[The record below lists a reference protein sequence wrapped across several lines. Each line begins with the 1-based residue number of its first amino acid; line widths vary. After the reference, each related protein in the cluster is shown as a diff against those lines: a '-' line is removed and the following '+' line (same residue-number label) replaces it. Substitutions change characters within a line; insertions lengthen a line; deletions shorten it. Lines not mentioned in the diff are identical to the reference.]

1 MQTPDPFL
9 APLPDDLKEFPRG
22 PYNPFPTFHPTH
34 GEILHGFR
42 ALAQRTQHAMKESLR
57 VLVIDGFNGVDWSY
71 FRTRL
76 KDELDASGIS
86 ATWHAMDE
94 CLKDPATIDEHLAP
108 FLGGDDPLFGRLY
121 PFGPDHLFDPL
132 KIAGLRTVLALAR
145 AESARSLTIVSG
157 CCASLVELWDELWY
171 LDIPKDVI
179 QAHARNGLIRN
190 LGGNRPLA
198 FGGFYKRSYFCD
210 WPMLNRMKRRL
221 LPDIGLLVDVQEPSS
236 PTAMAGE
243 SFRTTLHELAESPFR
258 VRPWFFSGPW
268 GGQYMKGHMG
278 LDPTQPNFAWSFE
291 MIVPENGI
299 TLEQNGNRLEFSFD
313 FLMYAEHLRVLGE
326 EAGKQFLYEWPI
338 RLDYLDTIDG
348 GHLSTQCHPRPRYIR
363 TEFGET
369 YTQDESYYI
378 VNARSD
384 ARVFIGLTDECNPAT
399 FKSALQAS
407 IQHGTEVRID
417 RFVHSEPSKPHDLF
431 LIPNGT
437 VHCSGRGNL
446 VLEISATTYIFT
458 FKIYDYLRK
467 DLNGDLRPINVDR
480 AFENIRFERRPAW
493 VRENLLARP
502 RLLRE
507 GAGWKEYLLMD
518 RSEFFYNIH
527 RLEFEHEYS
536 FSTEGR
542 GYAVNLVE
550 GEQINVIAANGN
562 TSTLSYLESMLI
574 PAAAGHV
581 RLVNVGTR
589 PCKLVLVY
597 VRPGVGRTLP
607 WNSPAA

>member
-42 ALAQRTQHAMKESLR
+42 ALAQRIQNAMRKSVR
-57 VLVIDGFNGVDWSY
+57 VLVIDGFNGVDWAH
-71 FRTRL
+71 FTTRL
-76 KDELDASGIS
+76 KGELDATGIS
-86 ATWHAMDE
+86 ATWHSMEE
-94 CLKDPATIDEHLAP
+94 CLKDPTTIDEHLAP

-132 KIAGLRTVLALAR
+132 KIAGLRTAIALAR

-157 CCASLVELWDELWY
+157 CCAGLVELWDELWY

-179 QAHARNGLIRN
+179 QAHARNSLVRN
-190 LGGNRPLA
+190 LGGNRYLA
-198 FGGFYKRSYFCD
+198 FGAFYKRSYFCD

-221 LPDIGLLVDVQEPSS
+221 LPDIGLLVDAQEPSS

-258 VRPWFFSGPW
+258 VRPWFFPGPW

-278 LDPTQPNFAWSFE
+278 LDPAQPNFAWSFE

-384 ARVFIGLTDECNPAT
+384 ARVFIGLTDECDPAI
-399 FKSALQAS
+399 FKSTLQAS
-407 IQHGTEVRID
+407 TQHGTKVPID

-446 VLEISATTYIFT
+446 VLEISATTYNFT

-467 DLNGDLRPINVDR
+467 DLNGNLRPINVDR

-507 GAGWKEYLLMD
+507 GAGWKEFMLMD
-518 RSEFFYNIH
+518 RPEFFYNIH
-527 RLEFEHEYS
+527 RLEFEHECS
-536 FSTEGR
+536 FPTDGR

-550 GEQINVIAANGN
+550 GERINVIAANGN
-562 TSTLSYLESMLI
+562 THTLSYLESMLI
-574 PAAAGHV
+574 PAAAEHV
-581 RLVNVGTR
+581 RLVNEGSR
-589 PCKLVLVY
+589 PCKLILVY
-597 VRPGVGRTLP
+597 VRPGVGSTLP
-607 WNSPAA
+607 WNSPGA